1 LFDHLFCNVARCDFG
16 IAFERIG
23 MLTANQLNKQAV
35 GCLRVSST
43 CLVGSN
49 CYPIKKLCH
58 FRQKLGHFHRHRQ
71 TGDLFGPATTP
82 TPRLGGLLAAFCRV
96 GWLHLI
102 GRLIGELCGSRR
114 CRKFHTRIRATVRSL
129 AIARYANR
137 LATLQNEY
145 RQSPTLGRTYTR

>member
-1 LFDHLFCNVARCDFG
+1 MFDDLFCNVARCDFG

-82 TPRLGGLLAAFCRV
+82 PGRPASRVLPGGLATF
-96 GWLHLI
+96 W
-102 GRLIGELCGSRR
+102 RLIGELCGSRR